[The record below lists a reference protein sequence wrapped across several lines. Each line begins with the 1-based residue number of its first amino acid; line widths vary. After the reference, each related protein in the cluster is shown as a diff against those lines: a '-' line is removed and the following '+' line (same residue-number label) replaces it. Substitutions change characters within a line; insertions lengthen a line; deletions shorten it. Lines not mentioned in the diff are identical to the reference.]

1 MVNPL
6 TPPTVSITSPGGL
19 TNQATQTISGTVST
33 TEAAAGSTV
42 TILDNGTQIA
52 TATAGADGAWSTSVT
67 LTGDG
72 SHSLTAKDTDAAG
85 NTGTSAAVAYT
96 LDTVP
101 PTVTITSAGG
111 LTNQATQT
119 ITGMVTAGEAAIGST
134 VTLFDNGTQIG
145 TAVVDSNGSWSANVT
160 LSSGANSLLA
170 TDTDAAGNSG
180 TSNAVAYIVSTQ
192 AAPTIADAVVTTG
205 SDGNAYLN
213 AASFGNGST
222 VLTGTS
228 AAGDT
233 VTVSDGTNTY
243 DATVDA
249 SGNWNATVTGLLDG
263 QTYTYIATATD
274 GSGNAMPS
282 QPLTFTVDTSTSE
295 SAISDAAVTSGSD
308 GKLYIDGANFTNGA
322 TSLTGTAAAGD
333 TVTVSDGTNTY
344 TATVD
349 TSGNWTAIVTGLVD
363 GTAYTYTATAT
374 DPAGN
379 TAASP
384 AFTFTVDIATS
395 VSAIDDA
402 AVTTGTDGK
411 SYINAANFNGG
422 TTTLTGS
429 ATPGDTL
436 TVSDGTNSY
445 NATTDTSGNW
455 SATVAGLAGGQT
467 YTYTATATDAAGNTA
482 TSQPFSFTVKTITS
496 ESAIA
501 DAAVTTGTDG
511 NPYINA
517 AAFNGGTTTLTGI
530 AEAGDTVV
538 VSDGA
543 NSYNTMVDASG
554 NWTATLS
561 GLTDGT
567 SYSYT
572 ATATDAAGN
581 TATSQPFGFTVDT
594 STSESAIADAAVTFG
609 TDGNPYINATN
620 FNSGTTT
627 LTGSA
632 TPGDTVAVS
641 DGTNSYNATVDASGN
656 WTAAIEGL
664 VSGQSYS
671 YTATATD
678 AAGNTATSQPFGF
691 SVKAAT
697 SESAI
702 ADAAVTIGTDG
713 NPYINAA
720 AFNGGTTTL
729 TGAAEAGDTV
739 VVSDGTSSY
748 NATVDASGN
757 WTAAIEGLVS
767 GQSYSYTATAT
778 DAAGNTA
785 TSQPLVF
792 TVKTATSE
800 SPIADAAVTFGT
812 DGNPYISAANFAG
825 GSTVLTGSAEPG
837 DTVVL
842 SDNTGN
848 TYQAAVEAN
857 GNWTVAIAGLI
868 SGQSYS
874 YTATATDAASNTA
887 TSQPFSFAVKAA
899 TSESAIADAA
909 VTIGTDGNPYI
920 NAAAFNGGTTTLTG
934 NAEAGDTVVV
944 SDGTNSYNATVDAS
958 GNWTAA
964 IGGLVSGQ
972 SYGYTATATDAAR
985 NTATSQPFSF
995 TVNTTIPTVATTT
1008 ANPASGDYNTG
1019 ATVKITVTFTET
1031 VTVAGT
1037 PALLLNDGGTASYL
1051 SGSGTKSL
1059 VFAYTV
1065 ANGQNTSALAVAG
1078 SNLDGGTITD
1088 AAGNPANLSAADVTF
1103 AGLEIGAAVLSVSA
1117 NYPSTA
1123 IVGPGTTVTFTV
1135 KLSGAVTVAGSPV
1148 LTLNDGGQAVYAGG
1162 SGTSTLTFSYK
1173 VGATGSGQNTP
1184 GLAITGFNL
1193 NGGAVYALG
1202 NSADPVSLAGAA
1214 VFTSGPQ
1221 VDTTAPVIA
1230 SAVDTPS
1237 AGDLKAGKT
1246 VTLTLSF
1253 STAVNVTGAPTLSLN
1268 DGGVATYKSGSGTGA
1283 LSFSYTVAA
1292 GQNTASLAATALNLN
1307 GGSIADK
1314 VGNAASLAL
1323 SGLTQSGPQIDTT
1336 APAIT
1341 KIAETPSSGDLGA
1354 GKTVSF
1360 ALSTSE
1366 PVTVSGTPQL
1376 ALNDGGTALYNAA
1389 ASTATTLAFTYTVAA
1404 GQNVAAL
1411 AATSLSL
1418 NGGSILDGA
1427 GNAANLSLTVL
1438 AQSGPQVDTTAP
1450 TVKSVT
1456 ANPAT
1461 ADLGAGKVV
1470 LLTVTF
1476 SEAVTVSGGT
1486 PVLTLNDGATASYQ
1500 SGSGSTALTFAY
1512 TVRAGDN
1519 TPDLT
1524 VTGLSLDGAS
1534 IQDGAGNN
1542 AVLSGVVTN
1551 PAGVLQIDTT
1561 TPALTAITQS
1571 PAAGDLNAGK
1581 TVTFTLKWSENV
1593 TVSGG
1598 TPTLSLN
1605 DGGTASYTGGSGSS
1619 TLTFSYK
1626 VTAGQNTAALAATG
1640 LSLNGASI
1648 ADGAGNAAS
1657 LGLSG
1662 LTQTGPQ
1669 IDTVTPVPIAITE
1682 TPSTGDLKAGKTVT
1696 ITVSLS
1702 EAVTV
1707 SGGTPTLTLNDGG
1720 VATYSATA
1728 SSPTSL
1734 VFNYTVSAGQ
1744 NTSSLS
1750 ATKLNLNGAT
1760 IADGAGNAANLA
1772 LTGLAQTGPQIDT
1785 TAPTV
1790 TGATAAAS
1798 SKDLNAGKTAEITLS
1813 MSEPVTVSG
1822 APTLTLNDGGTAT
1835 YDAALSSASALTFDY
1850 TVLAGQNTTA
1860 LTVTGVTL
1868 ANGASI
1874 QDLAGNAAVLTG
1886 ADVSLGLQIDTL
1898 TPAVSSVIAS
1908 PAKGS
1913 VTTGSTVA
1921 ITLKMNE
1928 AVTVAGTPVLLL
1940 NDGGTATYNPAG
1952 STATTLVFD
1961 YVVPSNQGTAA
1972 LSVIGLELGS
1982 SGAIEDGAGNVAS
1995 LSGAAANLG
2004 LKVNSITTGPAAL
2017 TISGTSEAEIFGASS
2032 QNVAF
2037 ASGADGTLKLDSAL
2051 SYTGSVSGLT
2061 ANDTLDLSNLTYG
2074 PNMTVGYSGTA
2085 TGGVL
2090 SIGNG
2095 SQAAHIA
2102 LLGNYLASSFTLS
2115 GDGHGGT
2122 NVVDPPM
2129 LASTPL
2135 ISIPKSLP
2143 A

>member
-1 MVNPL
+1 M
-6 TPPTVSITSPGGL
+6 G
-19 TNQATQTISGTVST
+19 GTVT
-33 TEAAAGSTV
+33 
-42 TILDNGTQIA
+42 LYDNGTEIG
-52 TATAGADGAWSTSVT
+52 TAAVGANGNWSTPVT
-67 LTGDG
+67 LQGDG
-72 SHSLTAKDTDAAG
+72 SHTLVAKDTDAAGNTGASAVVTFTLDTIPPTVTITSIGGLTDQVTQTMTGTVTAAAGEAPVASTTVTLYDNGAQIGTAAVGANGSWSASVTLSGNGTHTLIAKDTDAAG
-85 NTGTSAAVAYT
+85 NTGTS
-96 LDTVP
+96 
-101 PTVTITSAGG
+101 
-111 LTNQATQT
+111 
-119 ITGMVTAGEAAIGST
+119 
-134 VTLFDNGTQIG
+134 
-145 TAVVDSNGSWSANVT
+145 
-160 LSSGANSLLA
+160 
-170 TDTDAAGNSG
+170 
-180 TSNAVAYIVSTQ
+180 NAVAYIVAQ
-192 AAPTIADAVVTTG
+192 APTIADAAITTG
-205 SDGNAYLN
+205 SDGKPYINGAN
-213 AASFGNGST
+213 FNNGST
-222 VLTGTS
+222 LLIGTS

-233 VTVSDGTNTY
+233 VTVSDGTSIYT
-243 DATVDA
+243 ATVDA

-678 AAGNTATSQPFGF
+678 AAGNTATSQP
-691 SVKAAT
+691 
-697 SESAI
+697 
-702 ADAAVTIGTDG
+702 
-713 NPYINAA
+713 
-720 AFNGGTTTL
+720 
-729 TGAAEAGDTV
+729 
-739 VVSDGTSSY
+739 
-748 NATVDASGN
+748 
-757 WTAAIEGLVS
+757 
-767 GQSYSYTATAT
+767 
-778 DAAGNTA
+778 
-785 TSQPLVF
+785 LVF
-792 TVKTATSE
+792 TVKAATSE

-995 TVNTTIPTVATTT
+995 TVNTTVPTVATTT

-1314 VGNAASLAL
+1314 VGNAASFAL

-1341 KIAETPSSGDLGA
+1341 NIAETPSSGDLDA

-1366 PVTVSGTPQL
+1366 PVTVSGTPEL
-1376 ALNDGGTALYNAA
+1376 ALNDGGTALYNAG
-1389 ASTATTLAFTYTVAA
+1389 ASTATTLVFTYTIAA

-1427 GNAANLSLTVL
+1427 GNAANLSLTGL

-1512 TVRAGDN
+1512 TVRPGDN

-1524 VTGLSLDGAS
+1524 VTGLSLGGAS

-1542 AVLSGVVTN
+1542 AVLSGAVTN
-1551 PAGVLQIDTT
+1551 PAGILQIDTT
-1561 TPALTAITQS
+1561 TPALTAIAQS
-1571 PAAGDLNAGK
+1571 PATGDLNAGK

-1619 TLTFSYK
+1619 TLTFKYT

-2085 TGGVL
+2085 AGGVL

-2102 LLGNYLASSFTLS
+2102 LLGNYLASTFTLS

-2129 LASTPL
+2129 LASIPL
-2135 ISIPKSLP
+2135 ISTPKSLP